1 MRARPV
7 VAIDGPAGAGKTSV
21 SQRVAEALG
30 YLRLDTGALYRS
42 VALAALTR
50 GVSLQDEAGLTAL
63 TEELA
68 SRGGI
73 RFEVAPGG
81 EQRVLLEG
89 EDVTAQIREQ
99 RVGEGASFVSAMPG
113 VRTAL
118 LSLQRSQAV
127 EGGVVLEGR
136 DIGTVVFP
144 DAEAK
149 FFLTADTQVRAA
161 RRLDELRARGE
172 VPSPSEVEAE
182 VRARDARDMERSVA
196 PLRQAEDALLVDS
209 SHLEV
214 AQVVALIVE
223 RVRQIE
229 AALR

>member
-42 VALAALTR
+42 VALAALIQ
-50 GVSLQDEAGLTAL
+50 GVGWRDEAGLTAL
-63 TEELA
+63 TEALA
-68 SRGGI
+68 ARGGI

-81 EQRVLLEG
+81 EQRVLLDG
-89 EDVTAQIREQ
+89 EDVTARIREQ

-113 VRTAL
+113 VRAAL
-118 LSLQRSQAV
+118 LSLQRSQAA

-172 VPSPSEVEAE
+172 VPSASEVEAE
-182 VRARDARDMERSVA
+182 VRARDARDMERAVA

-209 SHLEV
+209 SRLDLE
-214 AQVVALIVE
+214 QVVALIVE